1 MANREH
7 SKKSVTCRVEIVFR
21 IPVNEAPAKHLDR
34 ESRNE
39 EGGGLSHGPRDIKLS
54 LTVLN

>member
-1 MANREH
+1 M
-7 SKKSVTCRVEIVFR
+7 EIGFG
-21 IPVNEAPAKHLDR
+21 IPVNEVPAKHLDR